1 MNLKCRNLE
10 IRGVEI
16 ENINDKWLKIHMT
29 SHKIVKLED
38 EKEINKLRKRNQQ
51 TLRSIN
57 KLKNSGGR

>member
-1 MNLKCRNLE
+1 
-10 IRGVEI
+10 
-16 ENINDKWLKIHMT
+16 MT

>member
-1 MNLKCRNLE
+1 MKTKYKKPKTKRTKEE
-10 IRGVEI
+10 I
-16 ENINDKWLKIHMT
+16 INDKWLKIHMT